1 MMPFLHFLNLEN
13 IIIFCLKYSITLKGF
28 IVALFIR
35 GLLLFFKVTNI
46 FKYSV
51 LISNSVNIAI
61 YNTIS
66 KTLWGAELF

>member
-13 IIIFCLKYSITLKGF
+13 IIIFHLKYGITLKGF
-28 IVALFIR
+28 IFALFIR

-46 FKYSV
+46 FKFSA
-51 LISNSVNIAI
+51 LISNSVNTAI